1 MGSNERRTRQRA
13 ETRRKILD
21 AARDMFVE
29 HGYEATTVRAI
40 AEQIEYTPA
49 GLYHHFPS
57 KDAILSELCTA
68 DFRALAAAF
77 LRIGRI
83 EDPVERLLRIGEAY
97 VAFAL
102 EHPMQY
108 QLMFMT
114 RHPMALDKSLTRGDP
129 SEDAYAFLRQT
140 CADVIAT
147 GRLRPDFQDPDELA
161 QMFWSA
167 LHGLLALHI
176 AKRNGDERN
185 GDEWI
190 EWRDARATAAR
201 ICDVMLRGVLAYT
214 EA

>member
-1 MGSNERRTRQRA
+1 MASPDRRRRQRDETRQR
-13 ETRRKILD
+13 ILE

-40 AEQIEYTPA
+40 ADSVEYTTA

-57 KDAILSELCTA
+57 KEALLTELCSA
-68 DFRALAAAF
+68 DFRDLAAAF
-77 LRIGRI
+77 QRIGRI
-83 EDPVERLLRIGEAY
+83 EDPVERLRQIGEAY
-97 VAFAL
+97 VDFAL

-114 RHPMALDKSLTRGDP
+114 RHPTVIDKTLTRGDP

-147 GRLRPDFQDPDELA
+147 GRVRPDFQDPDELG
-161 QMFWSA
+161 QMVWSA

-176 AKRNGDERN
+176 VKRN

-190 EWRDARATAAR
+190 EWRDARTTARR
-201 ICDVMLRGVLAYT
+201 ICDVMLRGILEERAT
-214 EA
+214 